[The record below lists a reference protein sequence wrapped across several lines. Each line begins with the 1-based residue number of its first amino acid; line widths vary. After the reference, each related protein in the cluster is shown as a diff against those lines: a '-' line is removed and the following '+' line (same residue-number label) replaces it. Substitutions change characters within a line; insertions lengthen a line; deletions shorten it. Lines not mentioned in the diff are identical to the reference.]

1 MAKKSKYTKEE
12 LAAFDRNA
20 IAHNENYEILE
31 DSVMSNALRK
41 KLRLPPIVKAPKGK
55 ARRRP
60 TSREKSED
68 QMKNRPFGIRM
79 AKGGLVKGPYS

>member
-1 MAKKSKYTKEE
+1 MSKKAKYTQEE
-12 LAAFDRNA
+12 LAAVDRNA
-20 IAHNENYEILE
+20 IAHNENYEIVE

-41 KLRLPPIVKAPKGK
+41 KLRLPPIVKAPTGK

-79 AKGGLVKGPYS
+79 AKGGLVTGPYS